1 MGLMTVQ
8 AEVTLKFHSRGLDE
22 VKLRGDAP
30 AVAAAIHALVDGR
43 RFGHPNEVKLD
54 IGIRTDGGNF
64 GFVRAYAPLELEGV
78 EVPREKAEA
87 FGVRLLEA
95 LGAVVQPRLPGA
107 VDPVEDGAGGED

>member
-8 AEVTLKFHSRGLDE
+8 AEVTLKFHQRGLDE

-30 AVAAAIHALVDGR
+30 AVAATILGIVDDR

-64 GFVRAYAPLELEGV
+64 GFVRAYAPPELEGV
-78 EVPREKAEA
+78 EVKRETAEA
-87 FGVRLLEA
+87 FGVRLLCA
-95 LGAVVQPRLPGA
+95 LGAKVPDPA
-107 VDPVEDGAGGED
+107 VAADAEGDDADEEG